1 MAYVIY
7 CEDKNPGQLSRIAA
21 DVNERDNHLHG
32 TMKYHE
38 ISESDFNDLKNNV
51 KTAIGWDGTNITYK
65 IHSGS
70 ISTVENLEEY
80 LNMLKEDITSF
91 LKVDYGYST
100 DHWQTYLDYLNTV
113 DASTIT
119 LPIDSWEKYCSDNS
133 ITFYSM
139 LQKP

>member
-80 LNMLKEDITSF
+80 LNILREDITSF
-91 LKVDYGYST
+91 LKKDYGYST

-119 LPIDSWEKYCSDNS
+119 LPIDSWEKYCYDNS
-133 ITFYSM
+133 ITFYSL